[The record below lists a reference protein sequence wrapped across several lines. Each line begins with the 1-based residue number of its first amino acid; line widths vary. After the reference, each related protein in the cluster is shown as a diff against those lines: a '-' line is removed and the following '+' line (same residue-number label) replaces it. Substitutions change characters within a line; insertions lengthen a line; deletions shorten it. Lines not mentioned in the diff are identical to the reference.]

1 MKKIENL
8 WRERLQLFSQELR
21 RYLKYIFNDHLLFVA
36 IFGIAG
42 GAYYY
47 SQWVKTLDTSFPI
60 GWVMGL
66 ILGILLT
73 VSPRFTLLKEAD
85 KVFLLPIESKL
96 KGYFKKSLSLSF
108 FIQAYVLLVGLAIL
122 MPMYVAA
129 TRHGFRSFIYLYFI
143 LLAVKYWNLV
153 LQWQVLKYQDSNIL
167 LMDGIIRFALNAVLI
182 FFITVDAPLWLA
194 AVVAAVMA
202 GLLVYFYK
210 AGKEK
215 TLNWDRLI
223 ELEEKRLMAFYRF
236 ANLFTD
242 VPKLKGQVKRRSWLD
257 FSLKFLGYGQT
268 HSFSYLY
275 ARTFIRT
282 NAYFGLF
289 ARLTI
294 IGAILLYV
302 SDQRYLLIG
311 LSLLFLY
318 LTGFQLIPMVQHH
331 DLKIWVRLYPLNP
344 KLKIESF
351 MKVLRICLLIQA
363 IIFSIVVFVSS
374 TYLNG
379 IYTLVINVIF
389 SFIFVKLYLPGRIRR
404 LVSERI

>member
-60 GWVMGL
+60 GWVMGI

-73 VSPRFTLLKEAD
+73 ISPRFTLLKEAD

-96 KGYFKKSLSLSF
+96 KGYFKSALSLSF
-108 FIQAYVLLVGLAIL
+108 FIQAYVLLVGLAVL

-129 TRHGFRSFIYLYFI
+129 TRHGFRSFFYLFII
-143 LLAVKYWNLV
+143 LLLVKYWNLV
-153 LQWQVLKYQDSNIL
+153 LQWQVLKYQDANISL
-167 LMDGIIRFALNAVLI
+167 VDGIVRFALNAVLI
-182 FFITVDAPLWLA
+182 FLITVGAPLLLIA
-194 AVVAAVMA
+194 AMVLVMA
-202 GLLVYFYK
+202 GVFMYFYN
-210 AGKEK
+210 GGREK
-215 TLNWDRLI
+215 TLKWDRLI

-257 FSLKFLGYGQT
+257 FALKFTGHKQT
-268 HSFSYLY
+268 SSFTYLY

-294 IGAILLYV
+294 IGGILLYV
-302 SDQRYLLIG
+302 SDQRYLLMG

-318 LTGFQLIPMVQHH
+318 LTGFQLIPMVRHH
-331 DLKIWVRLYPLNP
+331 DLKVWVRLYPLEPN
-344 KLKIESF
+344 LKIKSF
-351 MKVLRICLLIQA
+351 MRVLWICLLVQA
-363 IIFSIVVFVSS
+363 LLFSLVVFVSS
-374 TYLNG
+374 TYMNG
-379 IYTLVINVIF
+379 IYILIINIIF
-389 SFIFVKLYLPGRIRR
+389 SYIFVNLYLPGRIRR
-404 LVSERI
+404 LVNERI